1 LVDWIGLLIGD
12 ELLIERR
19 PASVKLI
26 CDTALPMVGRVME
39 GMQLAKWARRIAMI
53 DGGNVGDKKVD
64 MRLRKVGR
72 QGLPGYT
79 SEYMYSQV
87 LDEATIA

>member
-1 LVDWIGLLIGD
+1 MVD
-12 ELLIERR
+12 
-19 PASVKLI
+19 
-26 CDTALPMVGRVME
+26 RVME

-72 QGLPGYT
+72 QGCQGTPADICTVRYLMKLPLHNVYKGN
-79 SEYMYSQV
+79 
-87 LDEATIA
+87 